1 MLNRVILIGRLTA
14 DIELRHSNDQVPY
27 CYFTLAVNR
36 PRNKDKADF
45 IPCVAFRQTAELMK
59 RYLGKGSLIS
69 LEGRME
75 VYSTQKNGEYN
86 TRINVV
92 TDTINF
98 LDSKNSRN
106 NSTSN
111 DIQANINENLSFS
124 NESKKLENN
133 QPTSNTKEDSE
144 EEFDFDNFEIKI

>member
-1 MLNRVILIGRLTA
+1 MLNKVILIGRLTA

-36 PRNKDKADF
+36 PRNKDKTDF

-98 LDSKNSRN
+98 LDSRNSNNNQNANSNLDN
-106 NSTSN
+106 NS
-111 DIQANINENLSFS
+111 LSFA
-124 NESKKLENN
+124 NESKKIENN
-133 QPTSNTKEDSE
+133 EQVSKTNNEDSE
-144 EEFDFDNFEIKI
+144 EEFDFDNFEIEI